1 MNDELL
7 KLLRECTAEQNGEK
21 TLWCQA
27 ADAIE
32 KLQKDLERSKDFES
46 FWQYEA
52 EEALKKFQVAMRRKR
67 GKWIPS
73 KEPPWLDC
81 SECGQ
86 GSVEYTNFCPNCGAR
101 MDGE

>member
-1 MNDELL
+1 MSESIDELIKRFNNVVSGL
-7 KLLRECTAEQNGEK
+7 DVSKQDKLTLLVLLTEIGYKCKK
-21 TLWCQA
+21 T

-32 KLQKDLERSKDFES
+32 ELQKSKH
-46 FWQYEA
+46 
-52 EEALKKFQVAMRRKR
+52 

-86 GSVEYTNFCPNCGAR
+86 GSVEYTNFCSNCGAR
-101 MDGE
+101 MVDDDV

>member
-1 MNDELL
+1 MSVHNMDELIAQINTVVSGL
-7 KLLRECTAEQNGEK
+7 NIPREDKLSFLVLLTEIGYEFKK
-21 TLWCQA
+21 T

-32 KLQKDLERSKDFES
+32 ELQK
-46 FWQYEA
+46 
-52 EEALKKFQVAMRRKR
+52 RKH

-86 GSVEYTNFCPNCGAR
+86 GSVEYTNFCSNCGAR
-101 MDGE
+101 MVGDDV